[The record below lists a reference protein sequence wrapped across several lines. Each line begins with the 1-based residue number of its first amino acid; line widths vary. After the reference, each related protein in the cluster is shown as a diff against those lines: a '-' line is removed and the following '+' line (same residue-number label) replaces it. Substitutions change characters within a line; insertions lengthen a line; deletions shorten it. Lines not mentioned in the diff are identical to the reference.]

1 MNVKGKIKILY
12 SLILTVTFLLPSL
25 VQLSHLSE
33 SHEHS
38 VCFDNSDHVHS
49 LSYECS
55 IQDFQL
61 TPFDFDPI
69 YESNK
74 IYRSK
79 IGLTESHYTFL
90 VDKKLHYTSKNL
102 RAPPNFS

>member
-1 MNVKGKIKILY
+1 MRINGIIKVLY
-12 SLILTVTFLLPSL
+12 SLILTTTFLLPSV
-25 VQLSHLSE
+25 VQLTHLSE
-33 SHEHS
+33 NHEHS

-49 LSYECS
+49 LSYDCS

-61 TPFDFDPI
+61 TPFDFDPL

-90 VDKKLHYTSKNL
+90 ANKKLLYTSKNL
-102 RAPPNFS
+102 RAPPYFS